1 MSLRIITLISLGLY
15 SLLAL
20 IHAWSLPFSADEA
33 HYALY
38 GSFLDW
44 SYFDH
49 PPMVGWLQSIA
60 LIFSSSEF
68 SLRVIPII
76 FSGLSLFVLFHLAK
90 KDFGEKTALVTIL
103 LFISAPILQVLP
115 FGMIPETPLI
125 LAGLLNIW
133 ILKRIQLNEGQDLK
147 DWILLGL
154 ILGAAGLSKYTGV
167 TLAVSTF
174 VVLVL
179 QFKGQLFAKVG
190 IYLAGTIAAISILPV
205 LYWNM
210 QNDWISFLYQL
221 NHSAGKSE
229 YSLAAA
235 SRMQLT
241 QFAAFG
247 PLIYVF
253 GLISIWKLRASNEAK
268 TWLIFALPIL
278 ILFSILSAKGR
289 SLPHWTELG
298 VIFMLPLIAKIILS
312 SLERKIQ
319 KRIFISLASLS
330 LLLTLVV
337 QVLIT
342 YPKIAFDDYRHPLAD
357 LIGWK
362 DVSLRIASLAQKGD
376 KVFIPNWSHA
386 SRVAWY
392 ARPMPVKVMDSRFD
406 QFDLWFG
413 SAEVGDSGILLL
425 HADRKGF
432 KEELLKQFLRC
443 EFKDELEVKLDS
455 SYVNYF
461 KLYRCDHYVGASN
474 KEADISQ

>member
-1 MSLRIITLISLGLY
+1 MSLRILTLGSLGLY

-20 IHAWSLPFSADEA
+20 LHAWLLPFSADEA

-49 PPMVGWLQSIA
+49 PPMVGWMQSFA
-60 LIFSSSEF
+60 LLFSESEF
-68 SLRVIPII
+68 SLRGIPII
-76 FSGLSLFVLFHLAK
+76 LSTFSLLLLFKLAK
-90 KDFGEKTALVTIL
+90 SDFGENAAYLTIL
-103 LFISAPILQVLP
+103 LFITAPILQILP

-133 ILKRIQLNEGQDLK
+133 MLRRIEQNEGQK
-147 DWILLGL
+147 ITDWFLLGL

-167 TLAVSTF
+167 TLALSTF
-174 VVLVL
+174 IVLYL
-179 QFKGQLFAKVG
+179 QFKIRLFSQLGLYVAG
-190 IYLAGTIAAISILPV
+190 IVAAVCIFPV

-210 QNDWISFLYQL
+210 QNEWISFLYQL

-229 YSLAAA
+229 FSIIDAL
-235 SRMQLT
+235 RMQVT
-241 QFAAFG
+241 QLAAFG
-247 PLIYVF
+247 PLIYIA
-253 GLISIWKLRASNEAK
+253 GLIAIWQLRNNKTAK
-268 TWLIFALPIL
+268 IWLIFALPIL
-278 ILFSILSAKGR
+278 VLFSILSAKGR

-298 VIFMLPLIAKIILS
+298 VIFMMPLIAVVILS
-312 SLERKIQ
+312 SL
-319 KRIFISLASLS
+319 KRTVFKRVFIGLATVS

-337 QVLIT
+337 QILIS

-362 DVSLRIASLAQKGD
+362 EAAILITDNAVDSDVI
-376 KVFIPNWSHA
+376 FIPNWSHA

-392 ARPMPVKVMDSRFD
+392 ARPMPVKVLDSRFD

-413 SAEVGDSGILLL
+413 SAEDGNSGLLLL

-432 KEELLKQFLRC
+432 KTKLLKQFKQC
-443 EFKDELEVKLDS
+443 EFVDELEVKIDS

-461 KLYRCDHYVGASN
+461 KLYRCHHYIDSTT
-474 KEADISQ
+474 KIDEIKK

>member
-1 MSLRIITLISLGLY
+1 MSLRNITFAFLGLY

-20 IHAWSLPFSADEA
+20 LHAWSLPFSADEA

-60 LIFSSSEF
+60 LFFSSSEF
-68 SLRVIPII
+68 SLRVLPII
-76 FSGLSLFVLFHLAK
+76 LSGLSLYVLFNLAK
-90 KDFGEKTALVTIL
+90 KDFGEKAGFLTLL
-103 LFISAPILQVLP
+103 LFISAPILQILP

-133 ILKRIQLNEGQDLK
+133 ILKRIQTNQGQRVK

-167 TLAVSTF
+167 TLALSTF
-174 VVLVL
+174 IVLYL
-179 QFKGQLFAKVG
+179 QFKGRLFTQLG
-190 IYLAGTIAAISILPV
+190 LYIAGAIAAICILPV

-229 YSLAAA
+229 YSLVAAL
-235 SRMQLT
+235 RMQVT

-247 PLIYVF
+247 PLIYLV
-253 GLISIWKLRASNEAK
+253 GLMAIWKLRANKEAK
-268 TWLIFALPIL
+268 IWLIFALPIL

-298 VIFMLPLIAKIILS
+298 AIFMLPLIAKVILGS
-312 SLERKIQ
+312 IESKLL
-319 KRIFISLASLS
+319 KRIFMALASIS

-357 LIGWK
+357 LMGWK
-362 DVSLRIASLAQKGD
+362 DVSSRILAQAEEGD

-392 ARPMPVKVMDSRFD
+392 ARPMPVKVLDSRFD

-432 KEELLKQFLRC
+432 KDELLKQFVRC
-443 EFKDELEVKLDS
+443 EFRDELEVKIES

-461 KLYRCDHYVGASN
+461 KLYRCDHYIGAIN
-474 KEADISQ
+474 KEAVN

>member
-1 MSLRIITLISLGLY
+1 MSLKKITFTFLGLY
-15 SLLAL
+15 TLLAL
-20 IHAWSLPFSADEA
+20 LNAWSLPFSADEA

-60 LIFSSSEF
+60 LFFSSSEF
-68 SLRVIPII
+68 SLRVLPII
-76 FSGLSLFVLFHLAK
+76 LSGLSLFLLFKLAK
-90 KDFGEKTALVTIL
+90 KDFDENVGLLTLL
-103 LFISAPILQVLP
+103 LFISAPILQILP

-133 ILKRIQLNEGQDLK
+133 ILKRIQVNQGQQVK
-147 DWILLGL
+147 DWIILGL
-154 ILGAAGLSKYTGV
+154 ILGAAGLSKYTGI
-167 TLAVSTF
+167 TLALSTF
-174 VVLVL
+174 IVLYL
-179 QFKGQLFAKVG
+179 QFNGRLFNQSGLYIAG
-190 IYLAGTIAAISILPV
+190 IIAAICIFPV
-205 LYWNM
+205 LYWNI
-210 QNDWISFLYQL
+210 QHDWISFLYQL

-229 YSLAAA
+229 YSFVAGL
-235 SRMQLT
+235 RMQAT
-241 QFAAFG
+241 QFVFFG
-247 PLIYVF
+247 PLIYVV
-253 GLISIWKLRASNEAK
+253 GLMAIWKLRANKDAK

-278 ILFSILSAKGR
+278 ILFSILSVKGR

-298 VIFMLPLIAKIILS
+298 VIFLLPLIAKVIVN
-312 SLERKIQ
+312 SLENKLL
-319 KRIFISLASLS
+319 KRTFMALASMS

-342 YPKIAFDDYRHPLAD
+342 FPKIAFEDYRHPLGD
-357 LIGWK
+357 LMGWK
-362 DVSLRIASLAQKGD
+362 DVSSRIIAQAEEGD

-432 KEELLKQFLRC
+432 KDELLKKFVRC
-443 EFKDELEVKLDS
+443 EIRDELEVKIES

-461 KLYRCDHYVGASN
+461 KMYRCDHYIGSSN
-474 KEADISQ
+474 KEAVK

>member
-1 MSLRIITLISLGLY
+1 MSLRIITFGFLGLY
-15 SLLAL
+15 SLLAIL
-20 IHAWSLPFSADEA
+20 HAWSLPFSADEA

-60 LIFSSSEF
+60 LSFSESEF

-76 FSGLSLFVLFHLAK
+76 LSGLSLYVLFHLAK
-90 KDFGEKTALVTIL
+90 KDFGENTALLTIL
-103 LFISAPILQVLP
+103 LFISAPILQILP

-125 LAGLLNIW
+125 LTGLLNIW
-133 ILKRIQLNEGQDLK
+133 VLKKIQTNNGHQVKYWL
-147 DWILLGL
+147 LLGI
-154 ILGAAGLSKYTGV
+154 ILGVAGLSKYTGV

-174 VVLVL
+174 LVLYL
-179 QFKGQLFAKVG
+179 QFKTRLFSQIG
-190 IYLAGTIAAISILPV
+190 FYLAGMIAAICILPV

-221 NHSAGKSE
+221 DHSAGKSE
-229 YSLAAA
+229 FSLVAAL
-235 SRMQLT
+235 RMQVT
-241 QFAAFG
+241 QLAAFG
-247 PLIYVF
+247 PLIYIL
-253 GLISIWKLRASNEAK
+253 GIIAIWKLRASNEAK
-268 TWLIFALPIL
+268 TWLFFALPIL

-298 VIFMLPLIAKIILS
+298 VIFMLPLIAQVIILS
-312 SLERKIQ
+312 AGNKIQ
-319 KRIFISLASLS
+319 KRIFIGLASLS

-337 QVLIT
+337 QILIT

-357 LIGWK
+357 LMGWK
-362 DVSLRIASLAQKGD
+362 EASSRIITLAQTGD

-392 ARPMPVKVMDSRFD
+392 ARPMPVKVLDSRFD

-413 SAEVGDSGILLL
+413 SAAVGDSGILLL

-432 KEELLKQFLRC
+432 KEKLLKQFLRC
-443 EFKDELEVKLDS
+443 ELKDELKVKIDS

-461 KLYRCDHYVGASN
+461 KLYRCDHYMGSDN
-474 KEADISQ
+474 

>member
-1 MSLRIITLISLGLY
+1 MSLRNITFAFLSLY

-20 IHAWSLPFSADEA
+20 LHAWSLPFSADEA

-60 LIFSSSEF
+60 LFFSSSEF
-68 SLRVIPII
+68 SLRVLPII
-76 FSGLSLFVLFHLAK
+76 LSGLSLYVLFNLAK
-90 KDFGEKTALVTIL
+90 KDFGEKVGYLTLL
-103 LFISAPILQVLP
+103 LFISAPILQILP

-133 ILKRIQLNEGQDLK
+133 ILKRIQVNQGQQVK

-167 TLAVSTF
+167 TLALSTF
-174 VVLVL
+174 IVLYL
-179 QFKGQLFAKVG
+179 QFNGRLFTQLG
-190 IYLAGTIAAISILPV
+190 LYIAGMIAAICILPV

-229 YSLAAA
+229 YSLVAAL
-235 SRMQLT
+235 RMQVT

-247 PLIYVF
+247 PLIYVV
-253 GLISIWKLRASNEAK
+253 GIMAIWKLRASKEAK
-268 TWLIFALPIL
+268 IWLIFALPIL

-298 VIFMLPLIAKIILS
+298 VIFMLPLIAKVIIS
-312 SLERKIQ
+312 SVESKLL
-319 KRIFISLASLS
+319 KRTFIALASIS

-357 LIGWK
+357 LMGWK
-362 DVSLRIASLAQKGD
+362 DVSSRIIAQAEAGD

-392 ARPMPVKVMDSRFD
+392 ARPMPVKVLDSRFD

-413 SAEVGDSGILLL
+413 SAEVGDSGIVLL

-432 KEELLKQFLRC
+432 KDELLKQFVRC
-443 EFKDELEVKLDS
+443 EMRDELEVKIES

-461 KLYRCDHYVGASN
+461 KLYRCDHYIGASN
-474 KEADISQ
+474 KEAVN

>member
-1 MSLRIITLISLGLY
+1 MSLRIITLCFLGFY

-20 IHAWSLPFSADEA
+20 LHAWSLPFSADEA

-38 GSFLDW
+38 GNFLDW

-60 LIFSSSEF
+60 LSFSESEF

-76 FSGLSLFVLFHLAK
+76 LSGLSLYVLFHLAK
-90 KDFGEKTALVTIL
+90 KDFGENTALLTIL
-103 LFISAPILQVLP
+103 LFISAPILQILP

-133 ILKRIQLNEGQDLK
+133 VLKKIQTNNGQQVKYWL
-147 DWILLGL
+147 LLGI
-154 ILGAAGLSKYTGV
+154 ILGVAGLSKYTGV

-174 VVLVL
+174 IVLYL
-179 QFKGQLFAKVG
+179 QFKTRLFSQIG
-190 IYLAGTIAAISILPV
+190 FYLAGIIAVICISPV

-221 NHSAGKSE
+221 DHSAGKSE
-229 YSLAAA
+229 FSLVAAL
-235 SRMQLT
+235 RMQVT
-241 QFAAFG
+241 QLAAFG
-247 PLIYVF
+247 PLIYIL
-253 GLISIWKLRASNEAK
+253 GIIAIWKLRASNEAK

-278 ILFSILSAKGR
+278 ILFSVLSAKGR

-298 VIFMLPLIAKIILS
+298 VIFMLPLIAQVIILS
-312 SLERKIQ
+312 AGNKIE
-319 KRIFISLASLS
+319 KRIFIGLASLS

-337 QVLIT
+337 QILIT

-357 LIGWK
+357 LMGWK
-362 DVSLRIASLAQKGD
+362 EASSRITTLAQKGD

-392 ARPMPVKVMDSRFD
+392 ARPMPVKVLDSRFD

-413 SAEVGDSGILLL
+413 SAALGDSGILLL

-432 KEELLKQFLRC
+432 KEKLLKQFLRC
-443 EFKDELEVKLDS
+443 ELKDELKVKIDS

-461 KLYRCDHYVGASN
+461 KLYRCDHYMGSDN
-474 KEADISQ
+474 